1 MDSKSCFILGL
12 PSAGKTSYLAAL
24 AYSLQQKQVETK
36 LHWNS
41 FSGDHQY
48 LASLAETWLT
58 AEPVSR
64 TSVGNQQTSLTICLN
79 DCEGKIFNITF
90 PDLSGETFQKQYVDR
105 EIDKSLADSI
115 INGNGILVFINPRD
129 IIEPELISELPLA
142 SRLETD
148 PNIAVQERNPANDD
162 PTEVQIVQLLQ
173 DIEFLLD
180 DEKGKKI
187 PLAIIISA
195 WDIVDDSHSI
205 PEDCIKERTSLLW
218 QFLKANDDTFL
229 TSYYGISAQGGA
241 LETDEESEMLIDQ
254 FETNP
259 AERILVVNSV
269 GEKSHDITLPLWEV
283 MNK

>member
-36 LHWNS
+36 LHWES

-64 TSVGNQQTSLTICLN
+64 TSTGLQQTSLTICLN

-105 EIDKSLADSI
+105 EIDRSLADSI
-115 INGNGILVFINPRD
+115 INGNGILVFINPRE
-129 IIEPELISELPLA
+129 IIEPALISELPLA
-142 SRLETD
+142 HRQEPISNTE
-148 PNIAVQERNPANDD
+148 IQERKPANDD
-162 PTEVQIVQLLQ
+162 PTEVQIVELLQ
-173 DIEFLLD
+173 DIEFLT
-180 DEKGKKI
+180 ENKKYKKI
-187 PLAIIISA
+187 PLAIIVSA
-195 WDIVDDSHSI
+195 WDIIDDSYSI
-205 PEDCIKERTSLLW
+205 PETCIRERTPLLW
-218 QFLKANDDTFL
+218 QFIKTNDDIFL
-229 TSYYGISAQGGA
+229 TSYYGVSAQGGS
-241 LETDEESEMLIDQ
+241 LNTDEESECLIDQ

-259 AERILVVNSV
+259 AERIVVVNNA

>member
-36 LHWNS
+36 LHWES

-64 TSVGNQQTSLTICLN
+64 TSTGLQQTSLTICLS

-105 EIDKSLADSI
+105 EIDGSMADSI
-115 INGNGILVFINPRD
+115 INGNGILVFINPRE
-129 IIEPELISELPLA
+129 IIEPALISELPLEH
-142 SRLETD
+142 RLKPV
-148 PNIAVQERNPANDD
+148 PNTEILEREPANAD
-162 PTEVQIVQLLQ
+162 PTEVQIVELLQ
-173 DIEFLLD
+173 DIEFLT
-180 DEKGKKI
+180 KNKRYKKV
-187 PLAIIISA
+187 PLSIIVSA
-195 WDIVDDSHSI
+195 WDIVDASYSI
-205 PEDCIKERTSLLW
+205 PETCIRERIPLLW
-218 QFLKANDDTFL
+218 QFLKANDDIFL
-229 TSYYGISAQGGA
+229 TSYYGVSAQGGS
-241 LETDEESEMLIDQ
+241 LDTGEESEYLIDQ

-259 AERILVVNSV
+259 AERIVVVNNA